1 MSTVVT
7 PSGFSLF
14 LREMDLKQFYGTLSS
29 YADNERRSILTNK
42 QRIDFLL
49 NFHDLFKT
57 ADFPP
62 TRHLGEWFINLLMDD
77 KNPTTE
83 VKYLVIEDTVNYINT
98 GYRRLP
104 LAVYSDLLRQDNLFD
119 RQNHVSHVVSV
130 DVNHRLNANE
140 SRKRL
145 IQVIRDMGDD
155 ILYRWTKTNEGFID
169 FIYFLK
175 CISTPEEIS

>member
-7 PSGFSLF
+7 SSGFSLF
-14 LREMDLKQFYGTLSS
+14 LREMDLKQFHATVSG
-29 YADNERRSILTNK
+29 YANSESKGSLTNR

-49 NFHDLFKT
+49 QFHDLFKT

-62 TRHLGEWFINLLMDD
+62 TRHLGEWFIQSIMD
-77 KNPTTE
+77 TTHPLTDT
-83 VKYLVIEDTVNYINT
+83 KFAIIEDTVNYINT

-104 LAVYSDLLRQDNLFD
+104 LAVYADLLRQETSD

-140 SRKRL
+140 VKKRL
-145 IQVIRDMGDD
+145 IQVIRDMGEDV
-155 ILYRWTKTNEGFID
+155 LYRWTKTNEGFID

-175 CISTPEEIS
+175 YISAER